1 MSIEE
6 YRLLMRRA
14 AMFLDEAREA
24 YSRDRY
30 DLVVFLAEQALQL
43 FLKAQLLRMLG
54 DYPRTHSVRQLLAML
69 GRALGKDAEKEITV
83 FIRRE
88 RPRLSELEDVYI
100 VSRYG
105 FRTYTRDDAED
116 ILSTVERVMSFVE
129 ELLRRIARDNAGE
142 G

>member
-14 AMFLDEAREA
+14 LMFLDEAREA
-24 YSRDRY
+24 YSRDRH
-30 DLVVFLAEQALQL
+30 DLAMFLAEQALQL

-54 DYPRTHSVRQLLAML
+54 DYPRTHSVRQLLTML
-69 GRALGKDAEKEITV
+69 GKALGDNAEKEITA

-100 VSRYG
+100 VSQ
-105 FRTYTRDDAED
+105 
-116 ILSTVERVMSFVE
+116 VRVPH
-129 ELLRRIARDNAGE
+129 LYQG
-142 G
+142 